1 MTSSDEIICVKNVF
15 KVFGTQPA
23 LAMKMIEEGAS
34 KAEVFKRPVRQL
46 VFSMPTSPFAEVKS
60 L

>member
-23 LAMKMIEEGAS
+23 LAMKMVKEGAS
-34 KAEVFKRPVRQL
+34 KAEVFKKTGQAIGVL
-46 VFSMPTSPFAEVKS
+46 MPTSLFAVARF